1 MDTWSA
7 LSTFQARSIAT
18 SGNRECLLEKELVK
32 DFLLQVPMPNV
43 FECLQEASNKG
54 ATKDV
59 NLVCQCLE
67 RIFRSDV
74 GPEILFQE
82 PMLPFLVA
90 GISHDE
96 AAAKKLTLDM
106 VDLHL
111 TAQFHASMDHDIL
124 LHAICD
130 CILDEDS
137 GIARRAS
144 NILFKLVSAPDTGV
158 YHKILQRLRDLLSD
172 YLSRCISIAILL
184 RSSHID
190 ICSPSRENSVE
201 YVRLLELVSK
211 CCSVNDVV
219 MAESIALGL
228 VQPVVQG
235 IQSSDALFQ
244 LNILDIIP
252 NLCTTRTGLLYVF
265 QSDLLTHLVATAAH
279 PLVGG
284 NALRLIGSFSTLAAT
299 HSVQSWNWKDAA
311 LAKAF
316 LGAVES
322 ALQGGDPQKQIA
334 AMDAVAAF
342 ASASDKELGL
352 VLAHRSLCEA
362 WLALGKSTLLEV
374 KSSVFMAVAT
384 ILARGT
390 RLTTP
395 TAVYLDDNATLWT
408 YHSRLFHALGVF
420 SGRASTMHHLM
431 ECLRQ
436 PFEPIRVGVYT
447 LLQTVAAQGHPW
459 GLEALHAYGGFIE
472 YLVDR
477 QTEPTKTTREWKFA
491 IVDALLASKFQ
502 HVLGAR
508 AVEELTK
515 YFDEGP
521 YAGRAK
527 QAEPMMEAS

>member
-1 MDTWSA
+1 
-7 LSTFQARSIAT
+7 
-18 SGNRECLLEKELVK
+18 
-32 DFLLQVPMPNV
+32 
-43 FECLQEASNKG
+43 
-54 ATKDV
+54 
-59 NLVCQCLE
+59 
-67 RIFRSDV
+67 
-74 GPEILFQE
+74 
-82 PMLPFLVA
+82 
-90 GISHDE
+90 
-96 AAAKKLTLDM
+96 
-106 VDLHL
+106 
-111 TAQFHASMDHDIL
+111 
-124 LHAICD
+124 
-130 CILDEDS
+130 
-137 GIARRAS
+137 
-144 NILFKLVSAPDTGV
+144 LVSAPDTGV

-172 YLSRCISIAILL
+172 YLSR
-184 RSSHID
+184 
-190 ICSPSRENSVE
+190 PSRENSVE

-252 NLCTTRTGLLYVF
+252 NVCTTRTGLLYVF
-265 QSDLLTHLVATAAH
+265 QSGTLYISLVLYTTHTIWSIDLLTHLVATAAH

-299 HSVQSWNWKDAA
+299 HSVQSWNWTDAA

-334 AMDAVAAF
+334 AMDAVAAYF
-342 ASASDKELGL
+342 GIELGL

-390 RLTTP
+390 LLTPP
-395 TAVYLDDNATLWT
+395 TAVQLDENATLWT
-408 YHSRLFHALGVF
+408 YHSRLFHAL
-420 SGRASTMHHLM
+420 
-431 ECLRQ
+431 
-436 PFEPIRVGVYT
+436 
-447 LLQTVAAQGHPW
+447 
-459 GLEALHAYGGFIE
+459 ALHAYGGFIE

-502 HVLGAR
+502 HVLGM
-508 AVEELTK
+508 VTLC
-515 YFDEGP
+515 
-521 YAGRAK
+521 
-527 QAEPMMEAS
+527 

>member
-18 SGNRECLLEKELVK
+18 SGNRDCLLEKELVK

-96 AAAKKLTLDM
+96 VAAKKLTLDM

-111 TAQFHASMDHDIL
+111 TAQYHASM
-124 LHAICD
+124 
-130 CILDEDS
+130 
-137 GIARRAS
+137 
-144 NILFKLVSAPDTGV
+144 LVSAPDTGV

-172 YLSRCISIAILL
+172 YLSR
-184 RSSHID
+184 
-190 ICSPSRENSVE
+190 PSRENSVE

-252 NLCTTRTGLLYVF
+252 NVCTTRTGLLYVF
-265 QSDLLTHLVATAAH
+265 QSGTLYISLVLYTTHTIWSIDLLTHLVATAAH

-299 HSVQSWNWKDAA
+299 HSVQSWNWTDAA

-334 AMDAVAAF
+334 AMDAVAAYF
-342 ASASDKELGL
+342 GIELGL

-390 RLTTP
+390 LLTPP
-395 TAVYLDDNATLWT
+395 TAVQLDENATLWT
-408 YHSRLFHALGVF
+408 YHSRLFHAL
-420 SGRASTMHHLM
+420 
-431 ECLRQ
+431 
-436 PFEPIRVGVYT
+436 
-447 LLQTVAAQGHPW
+447 GHPW

-502 HVLGAR
+502 HVLGM
-508 AVEELTK
+508 VT
-515 YFDEGP
+515 FC
-521 YAGRAK
+521 
-527 QAEPMMEAS
+527 